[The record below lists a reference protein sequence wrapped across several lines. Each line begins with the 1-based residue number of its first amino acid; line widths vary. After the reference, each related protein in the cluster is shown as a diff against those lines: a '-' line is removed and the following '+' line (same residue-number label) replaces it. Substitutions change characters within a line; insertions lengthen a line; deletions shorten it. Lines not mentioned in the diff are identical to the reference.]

1 MTVVDDT
8 FFFFAAVILTAP
20 SVSVSNS
27 IVKLLHKLADLLK
40 LPDLLILIFMKIASF
55 SASQPVLRLS
65 SSRGKRKREKNAL
78 WQGEDMR
85 GHPRSPLFG
94 LTRPTSTPPLTTLQC
109 APCPPSV
116 SFSSDLS
123 LK

>member
-94 LTRPTSTPPLTTLQC
+94 LTRLYQYLRNTC
-109 APCPPSV
+109 V
-116 SFSSDLS
+116 DVEVD
-123 LK
+123 